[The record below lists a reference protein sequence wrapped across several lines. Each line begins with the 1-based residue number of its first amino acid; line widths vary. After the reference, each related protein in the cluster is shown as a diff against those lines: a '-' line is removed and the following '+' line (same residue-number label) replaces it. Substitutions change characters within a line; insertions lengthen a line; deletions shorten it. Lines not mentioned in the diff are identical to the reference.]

1 MPDNLLSKN
10 SESDLT
16 EELSF
21 PQEKKQ
27 KTLVYILILAIS
39 AILIVLYFGFWRSSP
54 SVVSPDS
61 QASPDSQSIEK
72 TIKGIDFNS
81 LFLKDPNFQALKI
94 YGKWPLE
101 TETKGRAN
109 PFLPF

>member
-10 SESDLT
+10 SKNSEPDLT

-27 KTLVYILILAIS
+27 KTLAYILILATLV
-39 AILIVLYFGFWRSSP
+39 ALVVLYFGFWRSSP
-54 SVVSPDS
+54 S
-61 QASPDSQSIEK
+61 AISPDSQSVEK
-72 TIKGIDFNS
+72 TIKEIDFNS
-81 LFLKDPNFQALKI
+81 FLLKDSNFQALKI